1 MDLKCIFRLA
11 FFSFSVQGS
20 FSIEDQECEQIETT
34 SEESKQNKRLKRS
47 KVVDFPASA
56 EFSKDQVNQWFIYFF
71 VQESAQINYTI
82 FT

>member
-1 MDLKCIFRLA
+1 MDFQTC

-34 SEESKQNKRLKRS
+34 TSEDSKQNKRLKRS

-56 EFSKDQVNQWFIYFF
+56 EFSKDQVNQWFIFSF
-71 VQESAQINYTI
+71 IQELALCPG
-82 FT
+82 